1 MVQILLWEKI
11 FELFIGSFTR
21 TIADFLVDFLVDFL
35 LDFACFY
42 LALQNALAIRS
53 MGLLD
58 FNYEF

>member
-1 MVQILLWEKI
+1 M
-11 FELFIGSFTR
+11 
-21 TIADFLVDFLVDFL
+21 DFL